1 MLASLPP
8 PPSKQLPITRNQSSL
23 ESSSS
28 SLRPHPKLYQPRLQR
43 TKPVIWCFAGLCLLF
58 SLLLI
63 FFGIVILIFYLAIKP
78 RNPTFDIPNATLNV
92 VYFDSPQYLNGDF
105 ILLANFSN
113 PNKRIGV
120 KFESLD
126 IELFFSNRL
135 ISNKTVNP
143 FLQKPKETRLQTV
156 NLISKLVFLP
166 QDVGV
171 KMQRQVESNK
181 VSYYVRGT
189 FKVRFKIGLIHL
201 SYWLNSICEMEMT
214 GPPAG
219 VLVSRQCITTR
230 R

>member
-1 MLASLPP
+1 MLALPP
-8 PPSKQLPITRNQSSL
+8 PPSKQQIIRNQSSL
-23 ESSSS
+23 ES
-28 SLRPHPKLYQPRLQR
+28 LENNRPNKKLWQPRSQR
-43 TKPVIWCFAGLCLLF
+43 TKPVIWCFAGLCLIF

-78 RNPTFDIPNATLNV
+78 RNPTFDIPNASLNV
-92 VYFDSPQYLNGDF
+92 VYYDSTQYLNGDF

-113 PNKRIGV
+113 PNKRIDV

-135 ISNKTVNP
+135 ISNRTMNP
-143 FLQKPKETRLQTV
+143 FMQKPKETRLQTV

-171 KMQRQVESNK
+171 KLQRQVESNK

-189 FKVRFKIGLIHL
+189 FKVKFNIGLIHL
-201 SYWLNSICEMEMT
+201 SYWLNSICEIEMT

-219 VLVSRQCITTR
+219 VLVSRQCITSR

>member
-1 MLASLPP
+1 MLA
-8 PPSKQLPITRNQSSL
+8 PSITRNQSSL

-28 SLRPHPKLYQPRLQR
+28 SLNSRPHHPKLYQPRLQR
-43 TKPVIWCFAGLCLLF
+43 TKPVIWCFAGLCLIF

-63 FFGIVILIFYLAIKP
+63 FFGILILIFYLAIKP

-113 PNKRIGV
+113 PNRRIGV

-143 FLQKPKETRLQTV
+143 FLQKPKETRLQTL
-156 NLISKLVFLP
+156 NLVSKLVFLP

-171 KMQRQVESNK
+171 KMQSQVVESNK

-189 FKVRFKIGLIHL
+189 FKVKFKIGLIHL
-201 SYWLNSICEMEMT
+201 SYWLISICEIEMT